1 MGHYFSDGRNDSIKK
16 YLVFL
21 ILIFFFFFFKGLDI
35 TRVLRWVKLSHN
47 LCAGFVAGFW
57 QTPFWDGV
65 TRYLPRDRPWL
76 ELELNI
82 PEDHSVMISFEQLGV
97 GLEPMLRMRCPRE
110 NMVEVKVPSQ
120 PSFFERYCD
129 NTKNTLPKL
138 IASASKVLIA
148 YQLTFNPLHVNTGF
162 KLRFSFHKKPA
173 RIDFFTDT
181 KQFNCSGQ
189 YWPQFKQHFPCNL
202 EKDCDG
208 GEDEAECPYMSRQ
221 RCGQN
226 YMAVAGTCFFLERGD
241 RLRSWSE
248 AAKSCSRHNHHLP
261 TLNTREEW
269 EEFQRLLDYKKGLVP
284 FVGLTLGLSRLPN
297 MYVPVCVC
305 VCVFVCV
312 CVYVCVPV

>member
-1 MGHYFSDGRNDSIKK
+1 
-16 YLVFL
+16 
-21 ILIFFFFFFKGLDI
+21 
-35 TRVLRWVKLSHN
+35 VLRWVKLSHN

-129 NTKNTLPKL
+129 DTKNTLPKL

-162 KLRFSFHKKPA
+162 KLRFSWRGTVMVVRTRLNVPTCPDKDVVRTIWLSPEPA
-173 RIDFFTDT
+173 
-181 KQFNCSGQ
+181 
-189 YWPQFKQHFPCNL
+189 
-202 EKDCDG
+202 
-208 GEDEAECPYMSRQ
+208 
-221 RCGQN
+221 
-226 YMAVAGTCFFLERGD
+226 FFLSVVTD
-241 RLRSWSE
+241 
-248 AAKSCSRHNHHLP
+248 
-261 TLNTREEW
+261 
-269 EEFQRLLDYKKGLVP
+269 
-284 FVGLTLGLSRLPN
+284 
-297 MYVPVCVC
+297 
-305 VCVFVCV
+305 
-312 CVYVCVPV
+312 